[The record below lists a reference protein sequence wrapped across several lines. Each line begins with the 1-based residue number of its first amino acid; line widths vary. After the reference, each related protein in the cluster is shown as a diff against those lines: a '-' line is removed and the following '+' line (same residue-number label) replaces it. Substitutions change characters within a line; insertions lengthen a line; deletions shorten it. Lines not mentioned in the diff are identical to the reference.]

1 MIEVKENPKN
11 GNGFDTLHTF
21 EGWKTAFITSAPQY
35 GQLKVWKRHLCTDET
50 FILLKGNATIYT
62 LDENGKTVET
72 PMQAEKLYVVEK
84 ATWHHV
90 QVSNDALLFVV
101 ENSDTSKE
109 NTEQM
114 TAEQWKNPKENTI

>member
-1 MIEVKENPKN
+1 MIKIKENPL
-11 GNGFDTLHTF
+11 GGTGFDTLHTF
-21 EGWKTAFITSAPQY
+21 DGWKTAFITSAPQY